1 MKKKKYKEYKLEACK
16 FMVQHLPSKCSPV
29 NVVIISSKNAENI
42 LIKVFSSSFFFF
54 KEFDTLFSQLER
66 VTIYR

>member
-42 LIKVFSSSFFFF
+42 LIKVFSSFFF
-54 KEFDTLFSQLER
+54 KEFDTLFSQLDR